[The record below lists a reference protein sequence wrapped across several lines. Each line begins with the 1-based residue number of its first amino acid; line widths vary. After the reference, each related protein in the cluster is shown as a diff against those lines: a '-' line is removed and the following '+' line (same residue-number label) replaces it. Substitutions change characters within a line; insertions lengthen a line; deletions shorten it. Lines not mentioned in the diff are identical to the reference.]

1 MKREGKKK
9 RMRERIDS
17 MMRWRKDEIGRQ
29 RMKMKG
35 GHTRTRGDKV
45 TRKNGV
51 PEKVARRRRR

>member
-9 RMRERIDS
+9 RMRERVDS
-17 MMRWRKDEIGRQ
+17 MMRWRKVGRQ

>member
-9 RMRERIDS
+9 RMREKVDS
-17 MMRWRKDEIGRQ
+17 MMRWRIERQ

-35 GHTRTRGDKV
+35 GHMRTRGDKV

-51 PEKVARRRRR
+51 PEKVVRRRRW

>member
-9 RMRERIDS
+9 RMRERVDS
-17 MMRWRKDEIGRQ
+17 MMRWRKD
-29 RMKMKG
+29 
-35 GHTRTRGDKV
+35 RTAKNEDERRAYENKGDKV